1 MTPAFSAGRPSG
13 EVPKGIS
20 PGGGGRGVPRWA
32 LTVALAGLFCLGA
45 CGRGSGTAG
54 DGPAPVRGT
63 GDITREELDQEVYT
77 SAHHA
82 IERLRRS
89 WLRRRGARTPNN
101 PDNRPSVYVDGVRVG
116 AIEELFGISAEYV
129 ERISLLSPTDAT
141 TRFGT
146 GHASGAIVITTRRG
160 PPD

>member
-1 MTPAFSAGRPSG
+1 LSG
-13 EVPKGIS
+13 F
-20 PGGGGRGVPRWA
+20 
-32 LTVALAGLFCLGA
+32 LCLGA
-45 CGRGSGTAG
+45 CAGGSGAG
-54 DGPAPVRGT
+54 GEGPPPVRGT
-63 GDITREELDQEVYT
+63 GDITREELNLEVYT

-101 PDNRPSVYVDGVRVG
+101 PDNRPLVYMDGVRVG
-116 AIEELFGISAEYV
+116 RIEELFGISAEYI

-146 GHASGAIVITTRRG
+146 GHASGAIVIVTRRG
-160 PPD
+160 PPESSMPVDHRSGASAGNSAAPAAR

>member
-1 MTPAFSAGRPSG
+1 MF
-13 EVPKGIS
+13 
-20 PGGGGRGVPRWA
+20 RWVRN
-32 LTVALAGLFCLGA
+32 LALAGLLGLGG
-45 CGRGSGTAG
+45 CAG
-54 DGPAPVRGT
+54 GASVQGDAPAPVRGT
-63 GDITREELDQEVYT
+63 GDITRDELDREIYT

-82 IERLRRS
+82 IEILRRT

-116 AIEELFGISAEYV
+116 PIEELFGISAEYI

-146 GHASGAIVITTRRG
+146 GHASGAILVVTRRG
-160 PPD
+160 PPEQPPAAD

>member
-1 MTPAFSAGRPSG
+1 MPGRKAWFPPR
-13 EVPKGIS
+13 EVPRGAS
-20 PGGGGRGVPRWA
+20 PGPGGRGAARRVA
-32 LTVALAGLFCLGA
+32 TLALAGLLCLGGCA
-45 CGRGSGTAG
+45 GGTGAEG

-63 GDITREELDQEVYT
+63 GDITREELDREVYT

-101 PDNRPSVYVDGVRVG
+101 PDNRPLVYVDGVRVG
-116 AIEELFGISAEYV
+116 PIEELFAISAEYIA
-129 ERISLLSPTDAT
+129 RISLLSPTDAT

-146 GHASGAIVITTRRG
+146 GHASGAIVISTRRG
-160 PPD
+160 PPE

>member
-1 MTPAFSAGRPSG
+1 MRPWAWALAFS
-13 EVPKGIS
+13 
-20 PGGGGRGVPRWA
+20 
-32 LTVALAGLFCLGA
+32 GLLCLGA
-45 CGRGSGTAG
+45 CAGGSGAG
-54 DGPAPVRGT
+54 GEGPPPVRGT
-63 GDITREELDQEVYT
+63 GDITREELSLEVYT

-101 PDNRPSVYVDGVRVG
+101 PDNRPLVYMDGVRVG
-116 AIEELFGISAEYV
+116 RIEELFGISAEYI

-146 GHASGAIVITTRRG
+146 GHASGAIVIVTRRG
-160 PPD
+160 PPA

>member
-1 MTPAFSAGRPSG
+1 M
-13 EVPKGIS
+13 
-20 PGGGGRGVPRWA
+20 PRWA
-32 LTVALAGLFCLGA
+32 WTLALAGLLCLGA
-45 CGRGSGTAG
+45 CAGGAGAEG
-54 DGPAPVRGT
+54 DGPGPVRGT
-63 GDITREELDQEVYT
+63 GDITREELDREVYT

-116 AIEELFGISAEYV
+116 PIEELFAISAEYIA
-129 ERISLLSPTDAT
+129 RISLLSPTDAT

-146 GHASGAIVITTRRG
+146 GHASGAIVISTRRG
-160 PPD
+160 PPE

>member
-1 MTPAFSAGRPSG
+1 M
-13 EVPKGIS
+13 
-20 PGGGGRGVPRWA
+20 
-32 LTVALAGLFCLGA
+32 
-45 CGRGSGTAG
+45 
-54 DGPAPVRGT
+54 
-63 GDITREELDQEVYT
+63 YT

-116 AIEELFGISAEYV
+116 PIEELFGISAEYI

-146 GHASGAIVITTRRG
+146 GHASGAIVISTRRG
-160 PPD
+160 PPE